1 MMKKTL
7 FILLGLSMTLALSAS
22 EKRLSRGEYITKWK
36 DEALRQMVEHKIPAS
51 ITLAQGIVESGN
63 GNSELARKANNHFG
77 IKCHSDW
84 TGKRTYHDDDAK
96 GECFRKYS
104 TAEESFHD
112 HSEFL
117 KKKRY
122 APLFE
127 LSITDY
133 KGWAKGL
140 KKCGY
145 ATSPKYAKMLIDIIE
160 QNDLDKYDK
169 DGLKMMKGK
178 QPIPEPK
185 EDEHV
190 VLANDDELPG
200 VDLTLARHVKLS
212 DNNIKFIVAE
222 SGDTYE
228 SIAKDLDLM
237 PWQIWKYNDLTK
249 SSSPAE
255 GQKLY
260 IQPKRSRCKTK
271 THTVQDGE
279 TMWDISQKYGV
290 KMKKIYK
297 RNGLTPGSAVSAGT
311 ILQLNS
317 AKR

>member
-1 MMKKTL
+1 MKRTL
-7 FILLGLSMTLALSAS
+7 FILLGLSMTLALSAT

-84 TGKRTYHDDDAK
+84 KGKRSYHDDDAK
-96 GECFRKYS
+96 GECFRKYPS
-104 TAEESFHD
+104 AEESFHD

-122 APLFE
+122 ASLFD
-127 LSITDY
+127 LNITDY

-160 QNDLDKYDK
+160 QNNLDKYDK
-169 DGLKMMKGK
+169 EGLRMMKGK

-212 DNNIKFIVAE
+212 DNNIKFILAE

-237 PWQIWKYNDLTK
+237 PWQIWKYNDLAK
-249 SSSPAE
+249 SSSPQA

-260 IQPKRSRCKTK
+260 IQPKRARCKTK

-279 TMWDISQKYGV
+279 TMWEISQKYGV

-297 RNGLTPGSAVSAGT
+297 RNGLTVGSAVSAGT
-311 ILQLNS
+311 VLQLNS